1 MSRLVIISILLLF
14 GCSPRNPSASTVFK
28 ANMYVIQVAEAY
40 KLCDY
45 RPVIWGWKSDTICF
59 YIDQVRC
66 FKALT
71 SSSEKELGILVV
83 AISLETQQ
91 RHTIRYIRQRDGFMF
106 FISNQQGF
114 PQFVLSSTNICDR

>member
-1 MSRLVIISILLLF
+1 MSRLVIISLLF
-14 GCSPRNPSASTVFK
+14 LGCSPKQNPQASTIFK
-28 ANMYVIQVAEAY
+28 ANLYVIQVTEAY

-59 YIDQVRC
+59 YIDQIRC
-66 FKALT
+66 YKALT
-71 SSSEKELGILVV
+71 SSSEKELGTLVV

-106 FISNQQGF
+106 FISNQQGY